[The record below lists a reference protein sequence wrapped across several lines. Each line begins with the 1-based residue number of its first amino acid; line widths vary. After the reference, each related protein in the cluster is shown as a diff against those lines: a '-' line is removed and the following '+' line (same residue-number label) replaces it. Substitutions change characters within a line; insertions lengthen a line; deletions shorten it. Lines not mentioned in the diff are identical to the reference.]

1 PVVAAPQG
9 VAASYGVTERFAVFV
24 IASNG
29 TIAWHYVADGTMPP
43 PSSISALAGLSRREF
58 LAAMLAA
65 SVAAGFTS
73 KPVDAFTVSEA
84 PTPTAANT
92 LDIAFVVNGR
102 PAHLT
107 LDPRV
112 TLLDALREHL
122 HLTGS
127 KKGCD
132 HGQCGAC
139 TVLVNGRRINSC
151 LSLAVT
157 HEGDEIT
164 TIEGLAKGDELHPV
178 QAAFLEHD
186 GFQCGYCTPG
196 QICSAVACISEG
208 HTKSDAEIREWMS
221 GNLCRC
227 GAYPNIVAAV
237 KEAQIKTPAKAS

>member
-1 PVVAAPQG
+1 MASDSDVPFEPEADESSELSIPGYLETRRKFIKQVAGTSAAIAIGPNLLS
-9 VAASYGVTERFAVFV
+9 AASLDQAEG
-24 IASNG
+24 
-29 TIAWHYVADGTMPP
+29 
-43 PSSISALAGLSRREF
+43 PS
-58 LAAMLAA
+58 
-65 SVAAGFTS
+65 AAGPAS
-73 KPVDAFTVSEA
+73 DLVKVNLKINGKDYA
-84 PTPTAANT
+84 
-92 LDIAFVVNGR
+92 LDV
-102 PAHLT
+102 
-107 LDPRV
+107 DPRV
-112 TLLDALREHL
+112 TLLDALRERL
-122 HLTGS
+122 QLTGT

>member
-1 PVVAAPQG
+1 LKQVAG
-9 VAASYGVTERFAVFV
+9 TSAA
-24 IASNG
+24 IALGPTLLGIGS
-29 TIAWHYVADGTMPP
+29 
-43 PSSISALAGLSRREF
+43 
-58 LAAMLAA
+58 
-65 SVAAGFTS
+65 
-73 KPVDAFTVSEA
+73 VDAAEA
-84 PTPTAANT
+84 TATPTGGTRASAMP
-92 LDIAFVVNGR
+92 LQLKINGKDYK
-102 PAHLT
+102 LEI
-107 LDPRV
+107 DPRT

-139 TVLVNGRRINSC
+139 TMLVNGRRINSC

-157 HEGDEIT
+157 HDGDEIT

-237 KEAQIKTPAKAS
+237 KEAQSKTAAKAS

>member
-1 PVVAAPQG
+1 MAAAGDSKEMGEDFEPLDPEPLPAIDPVG
-9 VAASYGVTERFAVFV
+9 
-24 IASNG
+24 
-29 TIAWHYVADGTMPP
+29 
-43 PSSISALAGLSRREF
+43 GLDEF
-58 LAAMLAA
+58 LIFGSPETRRRFLKQVAGTGAAITLGPALLGIGSVEAEETDATPSAGASAA
-65 SVAAGFTS
+65 ATS
-73 KPVDAFTVSEA
+73 LQLKINRKDYKLEV
-84 PTPTAANT
+84 
-92 LDIAFVVNGR
+92 
-102 PAHLT
+102 
-107 LDPRV
+107 DPRT

-164 TIEGLAKGDELHPV
+164 TIKGLAKGDELHPV

-237 KEAQIKTPAKAS
+237 KEAQSKTPAKAS